1 MKKIL
6 LFLFFTSFLGLQS
19 TEAQNEKF
27 KALFMYNFTK
37 YLEWPSNKN
46 DGDFIITV
54 VGESPIVKELN
65 IIAQKKQIGFQN
77 LKVEQVHS
85 ASEISSSHIV
95 YVSSESTNMLNA
107 VLSRLSKQNTLLITD
122 KKGSI
127 GKGAGINYIV
137 QGGKQKFEISE
148 SNIASSGIKVG
159 TTLLSLGIPR

>member
-122 KKGSI
+122 KKGLI